1 MALIS
6 MFIFKDK
13 AKQPLQKEKNKKQQN
28 IQQSNK
34 YKTPPPP
41 LIGCKY
47 NVLLYERTDNF
58 SL

>member
-1 MALIS
+1 

-13 AKQPLQKEKNKKQQN
+13 AKEPLQKEKNKKQQN